1 MKKTIKTI
9 INTIKQN
16 IFIGE
21 RYDRNLQLIGI
32 EAIIVFVIGVIM
44 SIVNIYYGDYL
55 GLISPLTFAVVSP
68 ICYFLV
74 KVKKMRV
81 LTIIITMMTILV
93 VFTYAVFFVPNGF
106 TYLWIMLVPLSVA
119 YLFGIKEGILST
131 IYFEIVFIVAFYTPV
146 KEWLGDNYQSII
158 TNRFPILYFFH
169 GLITV
174 FVIYQYHK
182 SVLFEIESENKLQEE
197 VIRQTKVAVDKATSL
212 ERLSNDVV
220 IALARTIDAKD
231 KYTNGH
237 SSRVSEYAVKL
248 AEKLGFSESELKNLE
263 REALLHDIGKIG
275 VPDIILNKPN
285 KLNEYEYMA
294 IREHTIIG
302 KQIVDGLEDMK
313 YVGDVAMYHHERY
326 DGTGYPRGLKGEDIP
341 LHARIVAIA
350 DAYDAMHSERIYRKA
365 LPKDKIIQEIIDGKG
380 TQFDPNLADTFLELI
395 ANKVVE

>member
-1 MKKTIKTI
+1 MKKIMKTI
-9 INTIKQN
+9 NHTIAQN

-21 RYDRNLQLIGI
+21 RYERNLQLIGI
-32 EAIIVFVIGVIM
+32 EAIIVFVIGVLM
-44 SIVNIYYGDYL
+44 SVVNLFYHDYL
-55 GLISPLTFAVVSP
+55 GLITPLVFALVSP

-74 KVKKMRV
+74 RVKKMRV
-81 LTIIITMMTILV
+81 LAIIITMMTILT

-106 TYLWIMLVPLSVA
+106 TYLWIMLVPLSVG

-131 IYFEIVFIVAFYTPV
+131 IYFEIVFIVAFYTPI

-169 GLITV
+169 GLITI

-182 SVLFEIESENKLQEE
+182 SVLTEIDSENKLQNE
-197 VIRQTKVAVDKATSL
+197 VIRQTKVAVDRAISL

-248 AEKLGFSESELKNLE
+248 AEKLGFDDNELKNLE

-275 VPDIILNKPN
+275 VPDSILNKPT
-285 KLNEYEYMA
+285 KLNDYEYMA

-302 KQIVDGLEDMK
+302 KKIVDGLEDMK

-326 DGTGYPRGLKGEDIP
+326 DGTGYPRGLKGEEIP
-341 LHARIVAIA
+341 LHARIVALA
-350 DAYDAMHSERIYRKA
+350 DAYDAMHSERVYRKA
-365 LPKDKIIQEIIDGKG
+365 LSRDKIIQEIEEGRG
-380 TQFDPNLADTFLELI
+380 TQFDPNLANGFLELI
-395 ANKVVE
+395 HDNVI

>member
-1 MKKTIKTI
+1 MKKIIKTI
-9 INTIKQN
+9 NHTIAQN

-21 RYDRNLQLIGI
+21 RYERNLQLIGI
-32 EAIIVFVIGVIM
+32 EAIIVFVIGVLM
-44 SIVNIYYGDYL
+44 SVVNLFYRDYL
-55 GLISPLTFAVVSP
+55 GLITPLVFAVVSP

-74 KVKKMRV
+74 RVKKMRV
-81 LTIIITMMTILV
+81 LTIIITMMTILT

-106 TYLWIMLVPLSVA
+106 TYLWIMLVPLSVG

-131 IYFEIVFIVAFYTPV
+131 IYFEIVFIIAFYTPI

-169 GLITV
+169 GLITI

-182 SVLFEIESENKLQEE
+182 SVLTEIESENKLQNE
-197 VIRQTKVAVDKATSL
+197 VIRQTKVAVDRAISL

-248 AEKLGFSESELKNLE
+248 AEKLGFDDNELKNLE

-275 VPDIILNKPN
+275 VPDSILNKPT
-285 KLNEYEYMA
+285 KLNDYEYMA

-302 KQIVDGLEDMK
+302 KKIVDGLEDMK

-326 DGTGYPRGLKGEDIP
+326 DGTGYPRGLKGEEIP
-341 LHARIVAIA
+341 LHARIVALA
-350 DAYDAMHSERIYRKA
+350 DAYDAMNSERVYRKA
-365 LPKDKIIQEIIDGKG
+365 LSREKIIQEIEEGRG
-380 TQFDPNLADTFLELI
+380 TQFDPNLANDLLELI
-395 ANKVVE
+395 HDNVI